1 MLFTDEEKEEVK
13 RLYVYLDNN
22 RYRQLGWLKQKYLK
36 DMNYTEHYEEWKC
49 KNRLEHIF
57 KCIKDK
63 LKVKGSDKLTL
74 IQHIRVREILKDII
88 LKKEVRR

>member
-36 DMNYTEHYEEWKC
+36 DMNYAEWKC